1 MSILDVI
8 IHDIFV
14 YVKAFWTFL
23 SIIFLGGVKMR
34 LKELREEKNLTQWD
48 VANGIQ
54 TSQRNIG
61 RWENGEVIPSAD
73 AVVKLADYFE
83 VSADYLLGRTDDLGA
98 FVPPRSDL
106 SQDEQQLLH
115 CFRELPGSSQSLIL
129 GMIKSA
135 ADAAKRA

>member
-1 MSILDVI
+1 
-8 IHDIFV
+8 
-14 YVKAFWTFL
+14 
-23 SIIFLGGVKMR
+23 MR
-34 LKELREEKNLTQWD
+34 LKELRQEKGLTQQD
-48 VANGIQ
+48 VANGTHISRSVL
-54 TSQRNIG
+54 SQYESGIVDPTAA
-61 RWENGEVIPSAD
+61 VISR
-73 AVVKLADYFE
+73 LADFFE
-83 VSADYLLGRTDDLGA
+83 VSTDYLLGRTDDLGA